1 MHHEILLALSG
12 FPGDVFIKHKQDG
25 FHELI
30 PDIPLIHPSEVNI
43 VNKIVS
49 LGNYYS
55 SLQDFIKQQTSAV
68 IMLKS
73 THLPSDDN
81 SSPDPNPGLYVR
93 ALAFGLNEILEDY
106 RHRIVEVEKECI
118 KDPHLPLSHIQHRFQ
133 EYQFLLP
140 SLRSTI
146 TDISQNK
153 IKGCNILTLLYDK
166 TACGIPIVK
175 SVYERLLYN
184 CHGVLYKQ
192 LGLWMI
198 HGELKDDGREFF
210 IKEKTRD
217 ETDRVEVKVQ

>member
-81 SSPDPNPGLYVR
+81 SSPDPNPGESEMHPLINQPTTTGLYVR

-133 EYQFLLP
+133 EV
-140 SLRSTI
+140 RTI
-146 TDISQNK
+146 VT
-153 IKGCNILTLLYDK
+153 
-166 TACGIPIVK
+166 
-175 SVYERLLYN
+175 
-184 CHGVLYKQ
+184 
-192 LGLWMI
+192 
-198 HGELKDDGREFF
+198 
-210 IKEKTRD
+210 
-217 ETDRVEVKVQ
+217 